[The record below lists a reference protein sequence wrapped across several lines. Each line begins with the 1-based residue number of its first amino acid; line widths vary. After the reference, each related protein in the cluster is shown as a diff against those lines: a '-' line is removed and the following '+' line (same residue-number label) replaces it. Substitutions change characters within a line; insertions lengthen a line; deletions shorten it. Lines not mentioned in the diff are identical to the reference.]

1 MNNVDEIIMSLSEIA
16 DQPTED
22 GMINGVPQQ
31 TIRDALELINYQHE
45 HIEAF
50 LRDQEPRLL
59 KLEEVKAFGWDYCYL
74 EEERLP
80 GKEYRAVCGNYALTC
95 ITWPCVASM
104 RIQHGDDSYGRKWRC
119 WTAKPTE
126 EQRKAVKWDA

>member
-1 MNNVDEIIMSLSEIA
+1 MMNYDEIIMSLTEIV

-22 GMINGVPQQ
+22 GMVDGVCQQ

-104 RIQHGDDSYGRKWRC
+104 RIQHGDNSYGRKWRC

-126 EQRKAVKWDA
+126 EQRKAVKWNG